1 MLKMLEKLLYAGIG
15 AMAITEEKARE
26 IVAELEKKGHV
37 TGEEASK
44 LVKDLVEKGKRQS
57 EEFKNTISAEIKKAL
72 DKLHIV
78 KKEDFE
84 ALRKEVRELNA
95 KIDRLLSQHKE

>member
-1 MLKMLEKLLYAGIG
+1 MLKTLEKLLYAGIG
-15 AMAITEEKARE
+15 AMAITEEKARQ
-26 IVAELEKKGHV
+26 IVAELEKKGHL
-37 TGEEASK
+37 TGDEASK
-44 LVKDLVEKGKRQS
+44 LVKNLVEKGKRQS
-57 EEFKNTISAEIKKAL
+57 GEFQNTISAEVKKAL

-95 KIDRLLSQHKE
+95 KIDRLLSRHKE